1 MVFVRRGANYA
12 ACTLASSPVN
22 LVQRKLLMGG
32 LVAAFAV
39 QTALVYLDDT
49 AATFKTLSEEAV
61 RGRRLWHKHNCQS
74 CHQIHGFGGFLGPD
88 LTNAGYRLTA
98 ERLKEVLT
106 VGVAQMPAFHL
117 NEVERDEIAFF
128 LEELSVM
135 GVGVP
140 RRYLPL
146 DPDKVRAALDERLSE
161 LATSDSPPPVAVGR
175 GASVFKMNCASCH
188 LPLQAT
194 PLGLQTAPDLTTVLE
209 RIDIKAVHT
218 TIADGRPDRGMQAW
232 AHLGAEAVNDLV
244 AFVKWL
250 NEDRKALA
258 EKVGGVG
265 TEQPLPWWEYK

>member
-1 MVFVRRGANYA
+1 M
-12 ACTLASSPVN
+12 N

-49 AATFKTLSEEAV
+49 ASTFETLSEEAV
-61 RGRRLWHKHNCQS
+61 RGRRLWHEHNCQS

-88 LTNAGYRLTA
+88 LTNAGYRLTP
-98 ERLKEVLT
+98 ERLEEVLT

-117 NEVERDEIAFF
+117 SEDEQADIAFF
-128 LEELSVM
+128 LEELSEM

-140 RRYLPL
+140 RRYKPL
-146 DPDKVRAALDERLSE
+146 KTDDVRNAVDARLAE
-161 LATSDSPPPVAVGR
+161 LAASDSPPSEAVVR
-175 GASVFKMNCASCH
+175 GASAFKMNCMSCH
-188 LPLQAT
+188 IPLQST

-209 RIDIKAVHT
+209 RIDEKAVHT
-218 TIADGRPDRGMQAW
+218 TIADGRQDRGMQPW
-232 AHLGAEAVNDLV
+232 GHLGDEAVNDLT

-265 TEQPLPWWEYK
+265 TEQALPWWEYK